1 MHTYLGQRRPLPAL
15 KQQTHQGRAD
25 RAPGQRPDGQ
35 LPPIL
40 LFPRARKH
48 AHHDEDDI
56 GRCGQVEELQHKV
69 PPAEPWRHPEKIE
82 IAGGEDEAV
91 EQLGQETDTL
101 GRLVAVNGPDE
112 DAFGGRVR
120 DIAEDAEDVHVEDRS
135 HGGGGEEEGI
145 SVNGALLKVGLVV
158 VVVVVRYVCSSSSS
172 SSSGSIRRR
181 RRRMTTDGEIT
192 VVGGLSALP

>member
-1 MHTYLGQRRPLPAL
+1 MSISHPCKAEEYERRLNRWIVRERGRYNNNRACLHTYLGQRRPLPAL

-69 PPAEPWRHPEKIE
+69 PPAEPWRHPEEIE

-135 HGGGGEEEGI
+135 HGGGG
-145 SVNGALLKVGLVV
+145 
-158 VVVVVRYVCSSSSS
+158 
-172 SSSGSIRRR
+172 
-181 RRRMTTDGEIT
+181 
-192 VVGGLSALP
+192 GGYFS